1 LLKRSQ
7 AQARQHQAYG
17 IIGIGDPLLFAER
30 DRIHHS
36 RKGMV
41 FQWFGQRGADNV
53 LRQANESYEQGDYR
67 WVAEVVNHVVFADAN
82 NVAAKQLLADTYEQ
96 LGYQSESARIL
107 SSNGVQEYGVI
118 DLAVS

>member
-1 LLKRSQ
+1 
-7 AQARQHQAYG
+7 
-17 IIGIGDPLLFAER
+17 
-30 DRIHHS
+30 
-36 RKGMV
+36 
-41 FQWFGQRGADNV
+41 
-53 LRQANESYEQGDYR
+53 
-67 WVAEVVNHVVFADAN
+67 VNHVVFADAN